1 MMSSPE
7 PHPPPVLDEDAATAP
22 SLPRPPADPYIGR
35 EIEGRYRIERK
46 LGAGGMG
53 RVYLGKHLRTGAA
66 LAIKVVESHPASSAE
81 LQTRC
86 FNEAR
91 AMMEVRSSHVAH
103 AIDVGVLPRGELY
116 LVMEYLRGE
125 DLEALL
131 RREGPLPWS
140 RLGPIAL
147 QLCSGLGSAH
157 RQGIIHRDIKPSNC
171 VRLTVDDNPD
181 HIKIIDFGIAR
192 DMDAPTGPTQ
202 KGTVIGTPEYL
213 APELVTGDARAGV
226 RTDIYALGATLY
238 KLSTGVS
245 PFRGDSAFEVMG
257 KHVHG
262 ERVPPSRAA
271 PHMAIPAAVDALI
284 LRTLAPN
291 PGDRYASTDELA
303 QAICA
308 TLGIRRSG
316 VSGAAFNTPVT
327 AVLPRAGVPTSDPRP
342 IAGAGLGST
351 AETVAPRAVA
361 SRVVTL
367 LSTIGFFVVATRLVI
382 PDDASPNTAS
392 PISREAPVTGPT
404 PASLAAESPRPE
416 QPRKGPAAAPMGD
429 VPKNMPPETSSSHAV
444 APPVDVLKNMPLET
458 SPSGTEARGAPAG
471 LEPPVA
477 AEPSEPKPAPPSE
490 PPVAPESTAA
500 KQAAPPVTAESTDA
514 KQAAPPAARPTE
526 TKQPAPPPSTPSPP
540 PAPAPSSPS
549 PEAQPAP
556 AKPRPEPG
564 FPYTAA
570 RSEIAQQ
577 LKYLRTTCM
586 MSGGLVTPQV
596 KFRVDVAPN
605 GTPDVR
611 VYSADRD
618 LRACFRKA
626 LSFPFGKSPRGGA
639 FVYTLTQSSAD
650 FVPVPLDA
658 GKAGKP

>member
-1 MMSSPE
+1 MTIAPE
-7 PHPPPVLDEDAATAP
+7 PRPSHLDDDAATAP
-22 SLPRPPADPYIGR
+22 SLPRPPADPYIGL

-53 RVYLGKHLRTGAA
+53 RVYLGRHLRTGAA
-66 LAIKVVESHPASSAE
+66 LAIKVVESLPATSAE

-103 AIDVGVLPRGELY
+103 AIDVGALPHGELY
-116 LVMEYLRGE
+116 LVLEYLRGE

-131 RREGPLPWS
+131 RREGPLPWT

-171 VRLTVDDNPD
+171 VRLTIDDNPD

-213 APELVTGDARAGV
+213 APELVTGDARAGI

-238 KLSTGVS
+238 KLLTGVS
-245 PFRGDSAFEVMG
+245 PFRGDSAFEVLG

-262 ERVPPSRAA
+262 ERILPSRAA
-271 PHMAIPAAVDALI
+271 PHLAIPASVDAII
-284 LRTLAPN
+284 LRTLAAN

-308 TLGIRRSG
+308 SLGIRRAG
-316 VSGAAFNTPVT
+316 VSGAAFSTPAT
-327 AVLPRAGVPTSDPRP
+327 AVLPANLPGSDRQPDA
-342 IAGAGLGST
+342 IAGQGST
-351 AETVAPRAVA
+351 AETIAPRTVA
-361 SRVVTL
+361 NRVVTL
-367 LSTIGFFVVATRLVI
+367 LSTIGMFVVATRLVI
-382 PDDASPNTAS
+382 PDDASPDKTA
-392 PISREAPVTGPT
+392 ISAPAPDLVET
-404 PASLAAESPRPE
+404 PARTATPGPELPEPESPTRGP
-416 QPRKGPAAAPMGD
+416 PIGNALKG
-429 VPKNMPPETSSSHAV
+429 
-444 APPVDVLKNMPLET
+444 MPLET
-458 SPSGTEARGAPAG
+458 PPPHAPTEDALKDMP
-471 LEPPVA
+471 LETPPPR
-477 AEPSEPKPAPPSE
+477 AEAPPSGAGMRAPTE
-490 PPVAPESTAA
+490 PEPYVASESTGPT
-500 KQAAPPVTAESTDA
+500 QAAPP
-514 KQAAPPAARPTE
+514 
-526 TKQPAPPPSTPSPP
+526 PAPETRQPP
-540 PAPAPSSPS
+540 PAPQV
-549 PEAQPAP
+549 QP
-556 AKPRPEPG
+556 KPRPEPG

-577 LKYLRTTCM
+577 LKFLRTTCM
-586 MSGGLVTPQV
+586 MTGGLVTTKV

-605 GTPDVR
+605 GAADVR

-639 FVYTLTQSSAD
+639 FVYTLTQSSAE
-650 FVPVPLDA
+650 FVPVPLDPD
-658 GKAGKP
+658 KAGKP

>member
-1 MMSSPE
+1 MIAPE
-7 PHPPPVLDEDAATAP
+7 PRPSHLDDDAATAP
-22 SLPRPPADPYIGR
+22 NLRRPLADPYIGL

-53 RVYLGKHLRTGAA
+53 RVYLGRHLRTGAA
-66 LAIKVVESHPASSAE
+66 LAIKVVESLPATSAE

-103 AIDVGVLPRGELY
+103 AIDVGALPHGELY
-116 LVMEYLRGE
+116 LVLEYLRGE

-131 RREGPLPWS
+131 RREGPLPWT

-171 VRLTVDDNPD
+171 VRLTIDDNPD

-238 KLSTGVS
+238 KLLTGVS
-245 PFRGDSAFEVMG
+245 PFRGDSAFEVLG

-262 ERVPPSRAA
+262 ERILPSRAA
-271 PHMAIPAAVDALI
+271 PHLAIPASVDAII
-284 LRTLAPN
+284 LRTLAAN
-291 PGDRYASTDELA
+291 PSDRYASTDELA

-308 TLGIRRSG
+308 TLGIRRAG
-316 VSGAAFNTPVT
+316 VSGAAFSTPAT
-327 AVLPRAGVPTSDPRP
+327 AVLPANLPASDRQASA
-342 IAGAGLGST
+342 IAGQGST

-361 SRVVTL
+361 NRVVTL
-367 LSTIGFFVVATRLVI
+367 SSTIGMFVVATRLVI
-382 PDDASPNTAS
+382 PDDASPAETAPMPGSVETAVRTAPPS
-392 PISREAPVTGPT
+392 PGRPESG
-404 PASLAAESPRPE
+404 SPRPE
-416 QPRKGPAAAPMGD
+416 LPIGD
-429 VPKNMPPETSSSHAV
+429 AV
-444 APPVDVLKNMPLET
+444 NSMPLET
-458 SPSGTEARGAPAG
+458 PPPHALAEDAPKDMPLATSPTPAEVAPSGAGMRAPA
-471 LEPPVA
+471 EPEPQVA
-477 AEPSEPKPAPPSE
+477 SEPTGP
-490 PPVAPESTAA
+490 
-500 KQAAPPVTAESTDA
+500 KQAAPP
-514 KQAAPPAARPTE
+514 P
-526 TKQPAPPPSTPSPP
+526 PP
-540 PAPAPSSPS
+540 PAP
-549 PEAQPAP
+549 QIQ

-570 RSEIAQQ
+570 RSEVAQQ
-577 LKYLRTTCM
+577 LKFLRTTCM
-586 MSGGLVTPQV
+586 MTGGLVTTKV

-605 GTPDVR
+605 GATDVR
-611 VYSADRD
+611 VYSGDRD

-650 FVPVPLDA
+650 FVPVPLDPD
-658 GKAGKP
+658 KAGNP

>member
-1 MMSSPE
+1 MIAPE
-7 PHPPPVLDEDAATAP
+7 QRTTHLDDDAATAP
-22 SLPRPPADPYIGR
+22 NLRRPPADPYIGL

-53 RVYLGKHLRTGAA
+53 RVYLGRHLRTGAA
-66 LAIKVVESHPASSAE
+66 LAIKVVESLPATSAE

-103 AIDVGVLPRGELY
+103 AIDVGALPHGELY
-116 LVMEYLRGE
+116 LVLEYLRGE

-131 RREGPLPWS
+131 RREGPLPWT

-171 VRLTVDDNPD
+171 VRLTIDDNPD

-213 APELVTGDARAGV
+213 APELVTGDARAGI

-238 KLSTGVS
+238 KLLTGVS
-245 PFRGDSAFEVMG
+245 PFRGDSAFEVLG

-262 ERVPPSRAA
+262 ERILPSRAA
-271 PHMAIPAAVDALI
+271 PHLAIPASVDAII
-284 LRTLAPN
+284 LRTLAAN

-308 TLGIRRSG
+308 TLGIRRAG
-316 VSGAAFNTPVT
+316 VSGPAFSTPAT
-327 AVLPRAGVPTSDPRP
+327 AVMPANLPGADPRP
-342 IAGAGLGST
+342 GASAGQGST
-351 AETVAPRAVA
+351 AETIAPRAVA
-361 SRVVTL
+361 NRVVTL
-367 LSTIGFFVVATRLVI
+367 LSTIGMFVVATQLVI
-382 PDDASPNTAS
+382 PDDEAPDKTATSTPMSGSADTPARTAPPSPGPPEPESPKRES
-392 PISREAPVTGPT
+392 PIGDALENMPLKTPPPHAEAP
-404 PASLAAESPRPE
+404 AED
-416 QPRKGPAAAPMGD
+416 APKD
-429 VPKNMPPETSSSHAV
+429 
-444 APPVDVLKNMPLET
+444 MPLET
-458 SPSGTEARGAPAG
+458 
-471 LEPPVA
+471 PPPR
-477 AEPSEPKPAPPSE
+477 AEAPPSGASMRAPAE
-490 PPVAPESTAA
+490 PESPVASELTEA
-500 KQAAPPVTAESTDA
+500 KQAAPP
-514 KQAAPPAARPTE
+514 PALE
-526 TKQPAPPPSTPSPP
+526 TQQPP
-540 PAPAPSSPS
+540 PAHEMRP
-549 PEAQPAP
+549 
-556 AKPRPEPG
+556 KPRPESG

-577 LKYLRTTCM
+577 LKFMRTTCM
-586 MSGGLVTPQV
+586 TTGGLIAPKV

-639 FVYTLTQSSAD
+639 FVYTVTHSSAD
-650 FVPVPLDA
+650 FAPVPLDPE
-658 GKAGKP
+658 KAGKP